1 MTYKRKAKKKEDL
14 RENPIQ
20 GVDTSMGK
28 KYLEMGRVVILDK
41 KFDDN
46 RNK

>member
-14 RENPIQ
+14 RENPRQ

-28 KYLEMGRVVILDK
+28 KYLEMGRVVILGN
-41 KFDDN
+41 KFYDN
-46 RNK
+46 SNK